1 MLADA
6 VTSPPPLMPADSC
19 VFRMIVS
26 VSAAHGVMGE
36 LCFPRHGG
44 QWGEAVSRTRNLV
57 DQMHYYK
64 MESKTS
70 SNTVKPL
77 LSGPPIKQTPSI
89 KRTLSRVPKLT
100 SYISLYN

>member
-19 VFRMIVS
+19 VFRMIVFLLAKIS
-26 VSAAHGVMGE
+26 RPQASMRAPSTAHGVMGK
-36 LCFPRHGG
+36 LCFPRHSG

-57 DQMHYYK
+57 HQMHYYK

-77 LSGPPIKQTPSI
+77 LNGHPLLSGH
-89 KRTLSRVPKLT
+89 
-100 SYISLYN
+100 